1 MLEDDRLYRQ
11 FLRQRFALLHLKKNR
26 RLLQPAAQIHRHQA
40 KYAPQQEGDPPAAV
54 VDPLRRQAG
63 VDKRRHHRS
72 QQDAYG
78 QAGRQRAA
86 GDTNAFFRNMLGDK
100 HPGARHLA
108 ADRRP
113 LQNTHQQQQQRRD
126 DTHRAVGRQQT
137 NRQGRHRHQ
146 QNAEGKHFLTPYQI
160 AKVGHDD
167 PPQRTRQVTGGENAK
182 GLYLAQP
189 FRNIRGEEELADDG
203 GEENE
208 DDKVIKL
215 QRAAKGGQR

>member
-1 MLEDDRLYRQ
+1 M
-11 FLRQRFALLHLKKNR
+11 
-26 RLLQPAAQIHRHQA
+26 
-40 KYAPQQEGDPPAAV
+40 
-54 VDPLRRQAG
+54 DPLQRQAG

-100 HPGARHLA
+100 HPGARYLA

-126 DTHRAVGRQQT
+126 DAHRAVGRQQT

-146 QNAEGKHFLTPYQI
+146 QNAEGKHFFTPYQI